1 MKQRR
6 GLRQSAGGLI
16 AGNWMSKKQRVGSK
30 DDLLSLRTRIEI
42 AADRAAA
49 NLSVLVETCVPLDV
63 LRKMKFDEFGAD
75 PLDARP
81 MNMIEQPNQTFTYL
95 ASLDGATYLL
105 ERHPDH
111 APFVLNLGTRSGY
124 DIESEDGQV
133 VAEVFAA
140 VRPGNNNKLVKDS
153 KRVHNADARHKYVF
167 FMTPGVA
174 AGERQSAYD
183 DVTVVAVAAA
193 TAQSKKKPMQTDRPS
208 ASR

>member
-1 MKQRR
+1 
-6 GLRQSAGGLI
+6 
-16 AGNWMSKKQRVGSK
+16 MSKKQTVGSK

-49 NLSVLVETCVPLDV
+49 NLRVLVETYEPLDV
-63 LRKMKFDEFGAD
+63 LRKMKFDECGAD
-75 PLDARP
+75 PLEAHP
-81 MNMIEQPNQTFTYL
+81 MNMIEQLNQTFTYL
-95 ASLDGATYLL
+95 ASLDGVAYLL
-105 ERHPDH
+105 ERHADH

-140 VRPGNNNKLVKDS
+140 VRPCNNNKLVKDS

-167 FMTPGVA
+167 FMSPGVVV
-174 AGERQSAYD
+174 GEQQSAYD
-183 DVTVVAVAAA
+183 DVTVVAVASA
-193 TAQSKKKPMQTDRPS
+193 TGRSNKAMQTDRPS